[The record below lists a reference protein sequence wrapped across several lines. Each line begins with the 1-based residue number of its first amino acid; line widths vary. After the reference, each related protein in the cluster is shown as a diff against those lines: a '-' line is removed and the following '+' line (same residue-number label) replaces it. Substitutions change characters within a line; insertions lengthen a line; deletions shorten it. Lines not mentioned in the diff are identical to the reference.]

1 MKTIV
6 LSSAFALTA
15 MTSAALAEPSPQPQA
30 GTPSAILAGPVE
42 HAAANTGAMELTET
56 QMDQVTAGKVVA
68 GKATAGKATAGK
80 ATAGKATAGKVRR
93 LRFFGL
99 NFKVVRTGQGD
110 FKLVRI
116 K

>member
-42 HAAANTGAMELTET
+42 HAAVNTGAMKLTET
-56 QMDQVTAGKVVA
+56 QMDQV
-68 GKATAGKATAGK
+68 TAGK

>member
-42 HAAANTGAMELTET
+42 HAAVNTGAMKLTET
-56 QMDQVTAGKVVA
+56 QMDQVTAGKVAA
-68 GKATAGKATAGK
+68 GKATAGKV
-80 ATAGKATAGKVRR
+80 TAGKVRR

-110 FKLVRI
+110 FKLVQI

>member
-42 HAAANTGAMELTET
+42 HAAVNTGAMKLTET
-56 QMDQVTAGKVVA
+56 QMDQVTAGKVA
-68 GKATAGKATAGK
+68 
-80 ATAGKATAGKVRR
+80 AGKATAGKVRR

>member
-15 MTSAALAEPSPQPQA
+15 MTSVALAEPSPQPQA

-80 ATAGKATAGKVRR
+80 ATAGKVRR

>member
-15 MTSAALAEPSPQPQA
+15 MTSVALAEPSPQPQA

-42 HAAANTGAMELTET
+42 HAAVNTGAMKLTET
-56 QMDQVTAGKVVA
+56 QMDQVTAGKVA
-68 GKATAGKATAGK
+68 AGK

>member
-1 MKTIV
+1 MGSRFQEEATMKTIV

-15 MTSAALAEPSPQPQA
+15 MTSVALAEPSPQPQA
-30 GTPSAILAGPVE
+30 GTPSAILAGPVG
-42 HAAANTGAMELTET
+42 HAAVNTGAMKLTET
-56 QMDQVTAGKVVA
+56 QMDQVTAGKVA
-68 GKATAGKATAGK
+68 
-80 ATAGKATAGKVRR
+80 AGKVRR

-110 FKLVRI
+110 FKLMRI